1 MNLAGKKILLGV
13 SGGIA
18 AYKSCE
24 LLRLLQKKGAEVRV
38 CMTDAATQFVAPL
51 TFASLSKCPVYLK
64 NGAVEARPFQ
74 HIDFPRW
81 ADLYLVV
88 PATANVI
95 GKFVYGIGDDPVSLC
110 FMSCTCPRFVA
121 PAMNV
126 AMYNSPAVK
135 RNLETLRS
143 FEDTFVLESPAGEL
157 ACGEVGKGRLL
168 EPAQIVAYL
177 ERFEARGTRL
187 ENASE
192 RRPGG
197 DGGEG
202 LPLASAARAS
212 SATPS
217 SGHIPQRPELQKCS
231 APKLSEAAQYLQETA
246 LQDLP
251 ASAQSE
257 ATSKL
262 SDLIPQSG
270 EAAPRKVLIT
280 AGRTEEAIDPVR
292 YISNRSSGKT
302 AVAIAATFLANGF
315 DVDVVAGPMEAEFPG
330 GVRVTR
336 VRSAQQMHDAVLAKQ
351 SEADVLIHCAAV
363 ADYRPRFTATEK
375 IKDSRSQL
383 ILELEPNPNILRDCT
398 AARRDAAK
406 DSRMANQV
414 VVGFALETD
423 HFKEHAAEKFAKS
436 GADALLLNAPVASGS
451 GFGFDEVRYT
461 LIRPGAEIA
470 EMKMGSKI
478 DLAQEIVDF
487 AEEKLRAVYAE
498 NGAVYAGNSA
508 VYTGNGAVYAA
519 HSASPD
525 ANGAVSCA
533 NSASPA
539 ATDSTSSSK

>member
-1 MNLAGKKILLGV
+1 MAMNLAGKKILLGV

-38 CMTDAATQFVAPL
+38 CMTEAATQFVAPL

-95 GKFVYGIGDDPVSLC
+95 GKFVYGIADDPVSLC
-110 FMSCTCPRFVA
+110 FMSCTGPRFIA

-126 AMYNSPAVK
+126 AMFNSPAVK

-143 FEDTFVLESPAGEL
+143 FENTFVMDSPAGEL

-168 EPAQIVAYL
+168 DPAEIVAYL
-177 ERFEARGTRL
+177 E
-187 ENASE
+187 
-192 RRPGG
+192 
-197 DGGEG
+197 
-202 LPLASAARAS
+202 AS
-212 SATPS
+212 SV
-217 SGHIPQRPELQKCS
+217 I
-231 APKLSEAAQYLQETA
+231 LSEAPRAKSKDLQT
-246 LQDLP
+246 LP
-251 ASAQSE
+251 AE
-257 ATSKL
+257 NEVDPTLPGYGK
-262 SDLIPQSG
+262 
-270 EAAPRKVLIT
+270 KVLIT

-315 DVDVVAGPMEAEFPG
+315 DVSVVAGPMEAEFPG
-330 GVRVTR
+330 AVHVTKIK
-336 VRSAQQMHDAVLAKQ
+336 SACDMHKAVLEQMKN
-351 SEADVLIHCAAV
+351 ADVLVHCAAV
-363 ADYRPRFTATEK
+363 ADYRPKVAATEK

-383 ILELEPNPNILRDCT
+383 VLELEPNPNILRDSV
-398 AARRDAAK
+398 AQKRAD
-406 DSRMANQV
+406 QV
-414 VVGFALETD
+414 IVGFALETD
-423 HFKEHAAEKFAKS
+423 HFKEHAAEKLKKS
-436 GADALLLNAPVASGS
+436 GADALLLNAPVAANS

-461 LIRPGAEIA
+461 LIRANSRNAQNAAEVEIP

-487 AEEKLRAVYAE
+487 SLDKLKNA
-498 NGAVYAGNSA
+498 
-508 VYTGNGAVYAA
+508 
-519 HSASPD
+519 
-525 ANGAVSCA
+525 
-533 NSASPA
+533 
-539 ATDSTSSSK
+539 

>member
-38 CMTDAATQFVAPL
+38 CMTEAATQFVAPL

-64 NGAVEARPFQ
+64 NGAIEARPFQ

-95 GKFVYGIGDDPVSLC
+95 GKFVYGIADDPVSLC
-110 FMSCTCPRFVA
+110 FMSCTGPRFIA

-143 FEDTFVLESPAGEL
+143 FENTFVMDSPAGEL
-157 ACGEVGKGRLL
+157 ACGEVGKGRLM
-168 EPAQIVAYL
+168 EPAEIVEYL
-177 ERFEARGTRL
+177 EVSDVILNEA
-187 ENASE
+187 
-192 RRPGG
+192 P
-197 DGGEG
+197 
-202 LPLASAARAS
+202 RAKS
-212 SATPS
+212 KD
-217 SGHIPQRPELQKCS
+217 LQ
-231 APKLSEAAQYLQETA
+231 T
-246 LQDLP
+246 LP
-251 ASAQSE
+251 AE
-257 ATSKL
+257 IEVDPTLPGYGK
-262 SDLIPQSG
+262 
-270 EAAPRKVLIT
+270 KVLIT

-315 DVDVVAGPMEAEFPG
+315 DVSVVAGPMEAEFPG
-330 GVRVTR
+330 AVHVTKI
-336 VRSAQQMHDAVLAKQ
+336 RSACDMHKAVLEQMKN
-351 SEADVLIHCAAV
+351 ADVLVHCAAV
-363 ADYRPRFTATEK
+363 ADYRPKVAATEK

-383 ILELEPNPNILRDCT
+383 VLELEPNPNILRDSVAQKRT
-398 AARRDAAK
+398 D
-406 DSRMANQV
+406 QLI
-414 VVGFALETD
+414 VGFALETD
-423 HFKEHAAEKFAKS
+423 HFKEHAAEKLKKS
-436 GADALLLNAPVASGS
+436 GADALLLNAPVAANS

-461 LIRPGAEIA
+461 LIRASSRDAQNSGEVEIP

-487 AEEKLRAVYAE
+487 TLDKLKNA
-498 NGAVYAGNSA
+498 
-508 VYTGNGAVYAA
+508 
-519 HSASPD
+519 
-525 ANGAVSCA
+525 
-533 NSASPA
+533 
-539 ATDSTSSSK
+539 

>member
-38 CMTDAATQFVAPL
+38 CMTEAATQFVAPL

-95 GKFVYGIGDDPVSLC
+95 GKFVYGIADDPVSLC
-110 FMSCTCPRFVA
+110 FMSCTGPRFIA

-126 AMYNSPAVK
+126 AMFNSPAVK

-143 FEDTFVLESPAGEL
+143 FENTFVMDSPAGEL

-168 EPAQIVAYL
+168 DPAEIVAYL
-177 ERFEARGTRL
+177 E
-187 ENASE
+187 
-192 RRPGG
+192 
-197 DGGEG
+197 
-202 LPLASAARAS
+202 AS
-212 SATPS
+212 SVV
-217 SGHIPQRPELQKCS
+217 
-231 APKLSEAAQYLQETA
+231 LSEAPHAKSKDLQT
-246 LQDLP
+246 LP
-251 ASAQSE
+251 AE
-257 ATSKL
+257 NEVDPTLPGYGK
-262 SDLIPQSG
+262 
-270 EAAPRKVLIT
+270 KVLIT

-315 DVDVVAGPMEAEFPG
+315 DVSVIAGPMEAEFPG
-330 GVRVTR
+330 VVHVTKIK
-336 VRSAQQMHDAVLAKQ
+336 SACDMHKAVLEQMKN
-351 SEADVLIHCAAV
+351 ADVLVHCAAV
-363 ADYRPRFTATEK
+363 ADYRPKVAATEK

-383 ILELEPNPNILRDCT
+383 VLELEPNPNILRDSV
-398 AARRDAAK
+398 AQKRAD
-406 DSRMANQV
+406 QV
-414 VVGFALETD
+414 IVGFALETD
-423 HFKEHAAEKFAKS
+423 HFKEHAAEKLKKS
-436 GADALLLNAPVASGS
+436 GADALLLNAPVAANS

-461 LIRPGAEIA
+461 LIRANSRNAQNVAEVEIP

-487 AEEKLRAVYAE
+487 SLDQLKNA
-498 NGAVYAGNSA
+498 
-508 VYTGNGAVYAA
+508 
-519 HSASPD
+519 
-525 ANGAVSCA
+525 
-533 NSASPA
+533 
-539 ATDSTSSSK
+539 